1 MGKSTSTTTKG
12 FLLSIKMMLDWLG
25 TKHNDPKC
33 FEVSAKLE
41 STIFNL
47 VKSGIKTKDI
57 GGDST
62 TSEFT
67 KQIID
72 NL

>member
-1 MGKSTSTTTKG
+1 MKNISCVL
-12 FLLSIKMMLDWLG
+12 FD
-25 TKHNDPKC
+25 
-33 FEVSAKLE
+33 
-41 STIFNL
+41 L

-62 TSEFT
+62 TTEFT
-67 KQIID
+67 KQITD